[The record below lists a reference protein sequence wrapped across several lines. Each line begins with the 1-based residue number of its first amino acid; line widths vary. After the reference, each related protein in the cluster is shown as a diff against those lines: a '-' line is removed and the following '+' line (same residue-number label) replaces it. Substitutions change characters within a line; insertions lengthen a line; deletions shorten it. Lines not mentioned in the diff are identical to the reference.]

1 MNIHYPHNFRSEM
14 YPFIPVAAERV
25 LDVGCN
31 TGAFGEGLKTRR
43 EVVVWGVEPNGAAA
57 AKASF
62 VLDHVI
68 NDTFSVSTAVPDRF
82 FDVIVFNDVLEH
94 LVDPWEV
101 LRIARSK
108 LRAGGCVVA
117 SIPNLL
123 HQENLLHIL
132 RDRDFRYE
140 DRGIRDR
147 THLRFFTRKSLHRLF
162 ESSGFVVQMVTGIN
176 ENWWSPSLLLRLAY
190 RLFSRQLAD
199 TKYIQFA
206 VLAVPGELSE
216 SAPTDELPVESLTRS
231 HCIGSSQ
238 SQWAV
243 FLDSDRVIA

>member
-82 FDVIVFNDVLEH
+82 FDVIVFNDVLDTWWTRGKCCEL
-94 LVDPWEV
+94 LV
-101 LRIARSK
+101 R
-108 LRAGGCVVA
+108 
-117 SIPNLL
+117 
-123 HQENLLHIL
+123 
-132 RDRDFRYE
+132 
-140 DRGIRDR
+140 
-147 THLRFFTRKSLHRLF
+147 
-162 ESSGFVVQMVTGIN
+162 SSGPEAVLWHRSQTCCIKRICCIFCVIATSGMRTAVFVTGLTFD
-176 ENWWSPSLLLRLAY
+176 SLLARA
-190 RLFSRQLAD
+190 
-199 TKYIQFA
+199 
-206 VLAVPGELSE
+206 
-216 SAPTDELPVESLTRS
+216 
-231 HCIGSSQ
+231 CIGFLKAAASSFKWSQVSMRTGGHHHCCSGWHIAFSVANWRIPSTFSLRYWQCQVNFQ
-238 SQWAV
+238 SLPQQTSCQSKA
-243 FLDSDRVIA
+243 